1 LNRLHT
7 YVLIRQLTFS
17 LGILVCL
24 SLSGW
29 PYLSKFNSRANGS
42 LPGFYERDPI
52 HWPYNLGGLSCI
64 ACAPCEITTNTQAL
78 CRIVCEYQ
86 KCPWGFFLFGKGE
99 RERERGMWPAVACC
113 PQWIV
118 IYHTACCLVCKE
130 SVSLITLNSLCLQG
144 WKSLDVAK
152 YDALQRDIIE
162 ILIKISLIKTTPPNC
177 WQFEDAFESVETY
190 LALIWCIIQ

>member
-1 LNRLHT
+1 M
-7 YVLIRQLTFS
+7 S
-17 LGILVCL
+17 LF
-24 SLSGW
+24 GW
-29 PYLSKFNSRANGS
+29 PYLSKFNSHANGC

-64 ACAPCEITTNTQAL
+64 ASAPCEITTNTQAL
-78 CRIVCEYQ
+78 YRIVCEYQ
-86 KCPWGFFLFGKGE
+86 KCPWGFFLFGKAEG
-99 RERERGMWPAVACC
+99 ERERGMWPAVACC

-152 YDALQRDIIE
+152 YDALQRDVIE
-162 ILIKISLIKTTPPNC
+162 ILIKISLIKTTPPC
-177 WQFEDAFESVETY
+177 WQFEMPFESVETY
-190 LALIWCIIQ
+190 LLLIWCIIARPRQNMQPFFTFHMLIWAENLQ